1 MGVDWL
7 LSRALL
13 AAAFFA
19 ASGVNAREGEI
30 RANGLSFHYVDEG
43 SGPPVLLVH
52 GSIADYRE
60 WSRQIAPL
68 SQHYRVI
75 VYSRRYHWPRRGKTP
90 MRRSTAR
97 PTTSR
102 RSSVRWGLLQ
112 CTSSAIPTEGPP
124 HSSLL

>member
-75 VYSRRYHWPRRGKTP
+75 VYSRRYHWPNSPPGKDADATLD
-90 MRRSTAR
+90 RQADD
-97 PTTSR
+97 
-102 RSSVRWGLLQ
+102 L
-112 CTSSAIPTEGPP
+112 
-124 HSSLL
+124 